1 MLASGSEDLLI
12 DISHV
17 GTGERVVAVP
27 VETPTFTVAWHPRVN
42 LLAYAGDDQDEGSRD
57 AGTVKLFGI
66 SNE

>member
-12 DISHV
+12 DIAHV
-17 GTGERVVAVP
+17 STGERIIAVP
-27 VETPTFTVAWHPRVN
+27 VDTPTFTVAWHPRVH
-42 LLAYAGDDQDEGSRD
+42 LLAYACDDKDEGNRD